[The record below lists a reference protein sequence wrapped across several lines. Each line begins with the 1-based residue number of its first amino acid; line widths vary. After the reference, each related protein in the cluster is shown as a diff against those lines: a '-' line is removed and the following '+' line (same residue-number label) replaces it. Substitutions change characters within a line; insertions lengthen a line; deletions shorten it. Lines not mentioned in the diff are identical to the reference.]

1 MLPAL
6 NKNIMFHKF
15 ICSLPLATPAAYV
28 QLETAPAAR
37 AT

>member
-6 NKNIMFHKF
+6 KKNIMFHKF